1 MGGTSKKRP
10 SMSADHR
17 VESIDENAAVEVR
30 RLQGLTASQPGNV
43 GLWLSL
49 SQKLCGLRRY
59 DEAIAAV
66 ERVLAVQPHHLE
78 ALFLAASIQEDR
90 GNAPLAAATYRTA
103 LAHVRQGAAVM
114 MDQRAAIERAKTA
127 VAANDAALDRYLEDR
142 LGGLRSQFAAEP
154 LDRFDR
160 CMATL
165 LRKRRVF
172 RPMPSFLYFPNI
184 PSVEFFE
191 RDDFP
196 WVGEIEAA
204 TDDIRAELIAV
215 LKDAPDTLQPYITTK
230 QTPGVTPQKDAG
242 GGVWRELNDSPRWS
256 SYFFWQEGR
265 PYPENIARCPKT
277 VAALD
282 AWPRCDLP
290 RTGPTAMFSL
300 LSPKTRIPPHTGV
313 TNARLVVHIPL
324 IVPPDCGFRVGAE
337 TRPWELGKALIF
349 DDTIEHEAW
358 NNSDQLRA
366 VLIIDIWNP
375 FLTLAEREM
384 VRSLTDG
391 VGAYYGEMPAYV

>member
-1 MGGTSKKRP
+1 
-10 SMSADHR
+10 MSASYR
-17 VESIDENAAVEVR
+17 VETAEGAHTEASEAEIR
-30 RLQGLTASQPGNV
+30 RLRALTASEPRNLGI
-43 GLWLSL
+43 WLTL
-49 SQKLCGLRRY
+49 AQKLRALRRF
-59 DEAIAAV
+59 DEAVAAV
-66 ERVLAVQPHHLE
+66 DHVLTLQPHHLD
-78 ALFLAASIQEDR
+78 ALFLAASIQENR
-90 GNAPLAAATYRTA
+90 GRNRVAAATYRTA
-103 LAHVRQGAAVM
+103 LAHVRQGAAVLV
-114 MDQRAAIERAKTA
+114 DQRAAIEHAKAA

-142 LGGLRSQFAAEP
+142 LEGLRDRFAAEP

-160 CMATL
+160 CMATV
-165 LRKRRVF
+165 LRKRRVY

-184 PSVEFFE
+184 PSIEFFDRE
-191 RDDFP
+191 DFP
-196 WVGEIEAA
+196 WLGAIEDA
-204 TDDIRAELIAV
+204 TDDIRAELLDV
-215 LKDAPDTLQPYITTK
+215 LKAAPESLEPYITTK

-277 VAALD
+277 VAALN

-300 LSPKTRIPPHTGV
+300 LAPKTRIPPHTGV
-313 TNARLVVHIPL
+313 TNARVVVHIPL
-324 IVPPDCGFRVGAE
+324 IVPTDCGFRVGAE
-337 TRPWELGKALIF
+337 TRPWELGKALVF

-391 VGAYYGEMPAYV
+391 VGEFYGDLPAYI

>member
-1 MGGTSKKRP
+1 
-10 SMSADHR
+10 MSADYRVGR
-17 VESIDENAAVEVR
+17 VEAGPTDTSEAELH
-30 RLQGLTASQPGNV
+30 RLKERTMSEPRNTA
-43 GLWLSL
+43 LWFSL
-49 SQKLCGLRRY
+49 SQQLRGLGRY

-66 ERVLAVQPHHLE
+66 EHVLALQPHNLE
-78 ALFLAASIQEDR
+78 ALFLAASIQEAR
-90 GNAPLAAATYRTA
+90 GAARVAAATYRTA

-114 MDQRAAIERAKTA
+114 VDQRAAIDRAKAA
-127 VAANDAALDRYLEDR
+127 VAANDDALDRYLEER
-142 LGGLRSQFAAEP
+142 LEGLRAEFSSEP

-184 PSVEFFE
+184 PSIEFFE

-196 WVGEIEAA
+196 WLAEIEAG
-204 TDDIRAELIAV
+204 TDDIRAELVDV
-215 LKDAPDTLQPYITTK
+215 LRDAPGSLEPYITTK

-242 GGVWRELNDSPRWS
+242 GGIWRELNDSPRWS

-277 VAALD
+277 VAALN

-300 LSPKTRIPPHTGV
+300 LAPKTRIPPHTGV
-313 TNARLVVHIPL
+313 TNARIVVHIPL

-337 TRPWELGKALIF
+337 TREWELGKALVF

-358 NNSDQLRA
+358 NNSDRLRA

-391 VGAYYGEMPAYV
+391 VGEFYGELPAYV

>member
-1 MGGTSKKRP
+1 
-10 SMSADHR
+10 MSADRRATDADAGHI
-17 VESIDENAAVEVR
+17 EASEAEIR
-30 RLQGLTASQPGNV
+30 RLKAITASEPRNLN
-43 GLWLSL
+43 LWLAL
-49 SQKLCGLRRY
+49 ARNLRDLRRY
-59 DEAIAAV
+59 DDAIAAV
-66 ERVLAVQPHHLE
+66 EHVLALQPHHLE
-78 ALFLAASIQEDR
+78 ALLQAAAIQEDSGR
-90 GNAPLAAATYRTA
+90 PRVAAATYRTA
-103 LAHVRQGAAVM
+103 LAHVRQGAALMV
-114 MDQRAAIERAKTA
+114 DQRALVEHAKTA
-127 VAANDAALDRYLEDR
+127 VAANDAALDRYLEER
-142 LGGLRSQFAAEP
+142 LEGLRSRFAPEP

-184 PSVEFFE
+184 PSIEFFE

-196 WVGEIEAA
+196 WLGAIEAA
-204 TDDIRAELIAV
+204 TDDIRAELANV
-215 LKDAPDTLQPYITTK
+215 LQDAPETLQPYITTK

-256 SYFFWQEGR
+256 TYFFWQEGR
-265 PYPENIARCPKT
+265 PYPENIERCPKT
-277 VAALD
+277 VAALS

-290 RTGPTAMFSL
+290 RTAPTAMFSL
-300 LSPKTRIPPHTGV
+300 LAPKTRIPPHTGV

-324 IVPPDCGFRVGAE
+324 IVPPECGFRVGAE
-337 TRPWELGKALIF
+337 IRPWELGKALIF

-391 VGAYYGEMPAYV
+391 VGEYYGDLPPYV